1 VDPFSE
7 IEGRTRAICYNQARN
22 GGKAMAEQKFENHTR
37 FVPAFHFF
45 VIPMAAINFGWQ
57 IYRWKVGEFTLDGF
71 ESMLLAAALLIGFL
85 YARLFALRVQDRVIR
100 LEERLRCQRLL
111 PAGLQ
116 PRIAEFTSGQLVAL
130 RFASDEELPALA
142 RKVLDEK
149 LTERKAIKKL
159 VKNWKPDYLRA

>member
-1 VDPFSE
+1 
-7 IEGRTRAICYNQARN
+7 
-22 GGKAMAEQKFENHTR
+22 MAEQNFENHTR

-45 VIPMAAINFGWQ
+45 VIPMAAIHFGWQ
-57 IYRWKVGEFTLDGF
+57 IYRWKAGEFTVDGF
-71 ESMLLAAALLIGFL
+71 ESILLAAALLIGFL
-85 YARLFALRVQDRVIR
+85 YARLFSLRVQDRVIR
-100 LEERLRCQRLL
+100 LEERLRCQRLF
-111 PAGLQ
+111 PADLR

-142 RKVLDEK
+142 RKVLGEK